1 MHASHA
7 RYKGLKG
14 KNNGGVAVLQV
25 YIEAEVHQ
33 DTPTEKFPGDIHTCG
48 PQVANR
54 LTPPKNVTLNT
65 FKTLFRTN

>member
-33 DTPTEKFPGDIHTCG
+33 DTLTEKFTGDIHTCG
-48 PQVANR
+48 
-54 LTPPKNVTLNT
+54 
-65 FKTLFRTN
+65 